1 MATIDRKIAVAG
13 RKADGAKKG
22 RPGAKGWNSRRRQ
35 RRANK
40 RGARAKAIKLI
51 RQERI

>member
-1 MATIDRKIAVAG
+1 MATIDRKIAVTG
-13 RKADGAKKG
+13 HKADGAKKG
-22 RPGAKGWNSRRRQ
+22 RPGAKGWNSRRQ
-35 RRANK
+35 RRASK